1 MSIAQRIAARTSQK
15 RHIEVPQWGEPG
27 SPEKVY
33 FGPLLA
39 GELNR
44 IQRKHPNFLQSASF
58 EAMVDLIILKAEN
71 GQGEKLFTLEDKP
84 VLMREE
90 VAVISTV
97 AAELMAGTSVED
109 AGNG

>member
-15 RHIEVPQWGEPG
+15 RHIEVPAWGEPG

-44 IQRKHPNFLQSASF
+44 IQRKHPTFLQSASF

-90 VAVISTV
+90 VSVISSV
-97 AAELMAGTSVED
+97 AAEMMGGTSVEEHEK
-109 AGNG
+109 N

>member
-1 MSIAQRIAARTSQK
+1 MSIAERIKARTSQK
-15 RHIEVPQWGEPG
+15 RHIEVAEWGEPD

-44 IQRKHPNFLQSASF
+44 IQRKHPTFLQSASF
-58 EAMVDLIILKAEN
+58 EGMVDLIILKAEN

-84 VLMREE
+84 ILMREQ
-90 VAVISTV
+90 VGIISQV
-97 AAELMAGTSVED
+97 AAEMMSGPSIED
-109 AGNG
+109 HEKN

>member
-15 RHIEVPQWGEPG
+15 RHIEVPAWGEPG

-44 IQRKHPNFLQSASF
+44 IQRKHPTFLQSASF

-90 VAVISTV
+90 VSVISSV
-97 AAELMAGTSVED
+97 AAEMMSGTSVEEHEK
-109 AGNG
+109 N

>member
-1 MSIAQRIAARTSQK
+1 MSIAERIKARTSQK
-15 RHIEVPQWGEPG
+15 RHIEVAEWGEPD

-44 IQRKHPNFLQSASF
+44 IQRKHPTFLQSASF
-58 EAMVDLIILKAEN
+58 EAMVELIILKAEN

-84 VLMREE
+84 ILMREQ
-90 VAVISTV
+90 VGIISQV
-97 AAELMAGTSVED
+97 AAEMMSGPSIED
-109 AGNG
+109 HEKN

>member
-15 RHIEVPQWGEPG
+15 RHIEVPAWGEPG

-44 IQRKHPNFLQSASF
+44 IQRKHPTFLQSASF

-90 VAVISTV
+90 VSVISSV
-97 AAELMAGTSVED
+97 AAELMSGTNVEEHEK
-109 AGNG
+109 N

>member
-1 MSIAQRIAARTSQK
+1 MSIAERIKARTSKK
-15 RHIEVPQWGEPG
+15 RHIEVAEWGEPD

-44 IQRKHPNFLQSASF
+44 IQRKHPNFLQNASF
-58 EAMVDLIILKAEN
+58 EGMVDLIILKAEN
-71 GQGEKLFTLEDKP
+71 GQGEKMFTLEDKP

-90 VAVISTV
+90 VSVISNV
-97 AAELMAGTSVED
+97 AAEFMSGTSVEV
-109 AGNG
+109 AEKN

>member
-1 MSIAQRIAARTSQK
+1 MSIAKRIAERTSQK
-15 RHIEVPQWGEPG
+15 RSIEVAEWGEDG
-27 SPEKVY
+27 APEKVF

-44 IQRKHPNFLQSASF
+44 IQRKHPSFLQSASF
-58 EAMVDLIILKAEN
+58 EAMVDLIVLKAET

-90 VAVISTV
+90 VSIISRV
-97 AAELMAGTSVED
+97 AAEMMGGTSVED
-109 AGNG
+109 AEKN

>member
-27 SPEKVY
+27 TPEKVY

-109 AGNG
+109 AEKN

>member
-15 RHIEVPQWGEPG
+15 RHIEVPAWGEPG

-44 IQRKHPNFLQSASF
+44 IQRKHPTFLQSASF

-90 VAVISTV
+90 VSVISSV
-97 AAELMAGTSVED
+97 AAERMSGTNVEEHEK
-109 AGNG
+109 N